1 MKRIV
6 LTGIVGVFLLG
17 MASCGGGGHT
27 CDAYRTSDYTKY
39 KSERIGQ
46 NWPAVSPG
54 PKLGTRIHRGRP
66 LSAWRARQTSAIFD
80 ALRDIANPVPARWSL
95 DNI

>member
-39 KSERIGQ
+39 KSEKAQQVDIQGI
-46 NWPAVSPG
+46 A
-54 PKLGTRIHRGRP
+54 KLIKEK
-66 LSAWRARQTSAIFD
+66 
-80 ALRDIANPVPARWSL
+80 
-95 DNI
+95 